1 MLYYN
6 YMKNQ
11 ENKKRILIKVG
22 SILLSVLGT
31 LAVIYFIDTLLVQAD
46 PLPVQFVNGYQEA
59 AVENGKIAG
68 LINSVSDKIK
78 NVEELDQKEK
88 TSEALTLIEE
98 ARIENS
104 RASQKAIKLSSNLE
118 ELANIA
124 LKIESHKQKQQII
137 EAVHTE
143 LLLVEGLVDY
153 ISNIE
158 QFLKSLSIAVVS
170 DKEADRLVVQQ
181 NLRVINS
188 KRQTISNLNNQFLA
202 KVEQLGVFD

>member
-22 SILLSVLGT
+22 SVLLSVLGT
-31 LAVIYFIDTLLVQAD
+31 LAVIYFVDTLLVQPE

-78 NVEELDQKEK
+78 NIEELDQKGK
-88 TSEALTLIEE
+88 TSETLTLIEE
-98 ARIENS
+98 ARIENGK
-104 RASQKAIKLSSNLE
+104 ANQKAIKLSSNLE

-124 LKIESHKQKQQII
+124 LKVESRKQQQQIV

-143 LLLVEGLVDY
+143 LLLVKGLIDY
-153 ISNIE
+153 ISNVE

-170 DKEADRLVVQQ
+170 DKEADRLVVWQ

>member
-1 MLYYN
+1 
-6 YMKNQ
+6 MKNQ

-22 SILLSVLGT
+22 SVLLSVLGT
-31 LAVIYFIDTLLVQAD
+31 LAVIYFVDTLLVQPE

-78 NVEELDQKEK
+78 NIEELDQKGK
-88 TSEALTLIEE
+88 TSETLTLIEE
-98 ARIENS
+98 ARIENGK
-104 RASQKAIKLSSNLE
+104 ANQKAIKLSSNLE

-124 LKIESHKQKQQII
+124 LKVESRKQQQQIV

-143 LLLVEGLVDY
+143 LLLVKGLIDY
-153 ISNIE
+153 ISNVE

-170 DKEADRLVVQQ
+170 DKEADRLVVWQ

>member
-98 ARIENS
+98 ARIENGK
-104 RASQKAIKLSSNLE
+104 ANQKAIKLSSNLE